1 MKKLL
6 LLVVILLAL
15 LSVDHPLIKNP
26 RDKILGKVVSDLS
39 DSTQVQREV
48 RAKHALT
55 EIRSQLNLDKEQDAH
70 LADNLRTVIGM
81 YQWEKR
87 YCKNR
92 ELNQFFYG
100 DDLLQ
105 SCAIIAATH

>member
-70 LADNLRTVIGM
+70 LAENFRTVRSM
-81 YQWEKR
+81 HRWEQL
-87 YCKNR
+87 YCKDRN
-92 ELNQFFYG
+92 LNQYFYG

-105 SCAIIAATH
+105 SCTIIAATH

>member
-26 RDKILGKVVSDLS
+26 RDKILGTVVSDLS

-48 RAKHALT
+48 KAKHALT
-55 EIRSQLNLDKEQDAH
+55 EIRSQLNLNKEQDAH
-70 LADNLRTVIGM
+70 LAESFKTVRSM
-81 YQWEKR
+81 HNWEKQ

-105 SCAIIAATH
+105 SCTIIAATH

>member
-26 RDKILGKVVSDLS
+26 RDKILGSVVSDLS

-48 RAKHALT
+48 KAKHALT
-55 EIRSQLNLDKEQDAH
+55 EVRSQLKLNKDQDTH
-70 LADNLRTVIGM
+70 LADSFKTVRGM
-81 YQWEKR
+81 HWWEQK

-92 ELNQFFYG
+92 ELNQYFYG

-105 SCAIIAATH
+105 TCTIIAATH